1 MLKGLKG
8 LPKSKGLK
16 GLGASNVRLPSI
28 PLYAGPIGEKSEDP
42 LVFEIWQVMGGK
54 ERDLKMARQ
63 CATLKRDRLP
73 DATTPELIT
82 YVWLKE
88 RAYDFEFQVEAA
100 GGRSSTGGSVI
111 DFVVKSGKVWAWRIE
126 GDFWHSRVEQVAL
139 DEIRKKNLIGAYVG
153 SYQLDGVV
161 DIWESSIYQDRDNVF
176 SMALAGYQLPR

>member
-1 MLKGLKG
+1 M
-8 LPKSKGLK
+8 
-16 GLGASNVRLPSI
+16 RLPAI

-63 CATLKRDRLP
+63 CATLKRERLP

-88 RAYDFEFQVEAA
+88 RAYEFEFQVEAA
-100 GGRSSTGGSVI
+100 GGRRDTGGSVI
-111 DFVVKSGKVWAWRIE
+111 DFVVRVGKTWAWRIQ
-126 GDFWHSRVEQVAL
+126 GSYHHASYEQQGL
-139 DEIRKKNLIGAYVG
+139 DEIRKKNLIGAYAG
-153 SYQLDGVV
+153 KYQIDGVV
-161 DIWESSIYQDRDNVF
+161 DIWEHIIYQDRENVF

>member
-1 MLKGLKG
+1 VQALKKLS
-8 LPKSKGLK
+8 KSKRLK
-16 GLGASNVRLPSI
+16 GLGPSNARLPVI
-28 PLYAGPIGEKSEDP
+28 ALYAGPIGEKSEDP

-100 GGRSSTGGSVI
+100 GGRRDTGGSVI
-111 DFVVKSGKVWAWRIE
+111 DFVVKAGKTWAWRIE
-126 GDFWHSRVEQVAL
+126 GKFWHSRPEQMAL
-139 DEIRKKNLIGAYVG
+139 DEIRRKNLIGAYVG
-153 SYQLDGVV
+153 KFQLDGVV
-161 DIWESSIYQDRDNVF
+161 DIWEDIIYQDRDSVF